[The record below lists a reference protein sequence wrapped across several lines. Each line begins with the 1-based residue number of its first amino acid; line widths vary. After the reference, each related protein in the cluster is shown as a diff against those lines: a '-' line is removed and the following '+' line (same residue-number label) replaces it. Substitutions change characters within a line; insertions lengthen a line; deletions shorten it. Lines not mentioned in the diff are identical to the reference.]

1 MRNARF
7 GRYARGLA
15 VVAVAL
21 IAAGCLLFVS
31 APDIEEIDDQTVA
44 VGAVLTVPIVAEG
57 HGRELSFAYEID
69 NGGWEPIEGTMF
81 THTFDEAG
89 VFVVTITA
97 SNGLRSSE
105 TSFTVTVTE
114 P

>member
-1 MRNARF
+1 MRNVRF
-7 GRYARGLA
+7 GRYARVLA
-15 VVAVAL
+15 VLAVAL

-31 APDIEEIDDQTVA
+31 APDIEEIAPQTVE
-44 VGAVLTVPIVAEG
+44 VGQTLSVPIVADG
-57 HGRELSFAYEID
+57 HGRGVELTYEID

-89 VFVVTITA
+89 EYDVTITA

-105 TSFTVTVTE
+105 TSFTVTVT